1 VNILV
6 AIAKTPKVIRFFIW
20 PLMWRST
27 IISFALCF
35 CQKYIDYF
43 PYRQSKCGC
52 DLSGM
57 FYAMSAVYGVLAG
70 FVITSLTII
79 SASDSESAK
88 EMRASARNSIP
99 IKLLWAVFTLLVFSV
114 ILALVGPVAHYE
126 CSLCFLM
133 ATIVI
138 SIIEFVVIIVLIF
151 FTITS

>member
-1 VNILV
+1 
-6 AIAKTPKVIRFFIW
+6 
-20 PLMWRST
+20 
-27 IISFALCF
+27 
-35 CQKYIDYF
+35 
-43 PYRQSKCGC
+43 
-52 DLSGM
+52 M

-88 EMRASARNSIP
+88 EMRVSAKNSVP
-99 IKLLWAVFTLLVFSV
+99 IKLLWAVFTLLVFAV
-114 ILALVGPVAHYE
+114 ILALIGPVAFYE
-126 CSLCFLM
+126 RSLCFLM

>member
-1 VNILV
+1 MNILV

-43 PYRQSKCGC
+43 PYRQSKCVC

-88 EMRASARNSIP
+88 EMRVSAKNSVP
-99 IKLLWAVFTLLVFSV
+99 IKLLWAVFSLLFAV
-114 ILALVGPVAHYE
+114 ILALIGPVAFYE
-126 CSLCFLM
+126 RSLCFLM